1 MSSEAKMRVKANRL
15 LADWVRPYHSA
26 LPIDL
31 IDAALVEAGFSPME
45 DAIYCGREGRVHEQ
59 VGPKTWLAMSWYRM
73 EETNR
78 YEITAY
84 VS

>member
-1 MSSEAKMRVKANRL
+1 MSREMAMRNKANRL
-15 LADWVRPYHSA
+15 LSTWLSPYHCA

-45 DAIYCGREGRVHEQ
+45 DAVYCGREGRVHEQ
-59 VGPKTWLAMSWYRM
+59 VGPHTWLAMSWYRT
-73 EETNR
+73 EGGS